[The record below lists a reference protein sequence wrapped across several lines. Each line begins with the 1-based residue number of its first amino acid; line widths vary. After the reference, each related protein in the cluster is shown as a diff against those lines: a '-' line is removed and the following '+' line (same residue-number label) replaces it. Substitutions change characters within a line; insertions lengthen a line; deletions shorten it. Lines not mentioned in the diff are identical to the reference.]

1 MSSFELPTYKNIS
14 PMNENM
20 QLQCLFHFK
29 QKTALFKL
37 YQVIA
42 ISEIVMA
49 IESLNRIHKD
59 LYSCKTILKIVRPVL
74 KLYKC
79 LIGI

>member
-1 MSSFELPTYKNIS
+1 
-14 PMNENM
+14 MNENM
-20 QLQCLFHFK
+20 KLQCLFHFK

-49 IESLNRIHKD
+49 IESLNRIHKN
-59 LYSCKTILKIVRPVL
+59 LYSCKTILKIVRPVF
-74 KLYKC
+74 KLYQC

>member
-29 QKTALFKL
+29 QKNALFKL

-49 IESLNRIHKD
+49 IESLNRIHKN
-59 LYSCKTILKIVRPVL
+59 LSSCKTILKIVRPVL

>member
-1 MSSFELPTYKNIS
+1 
-14 PMNENM
+14 MNENM
-20 QLQCLFHFK
+20 KLRCLFHFK

-37 YQVIA
+37 YKVIA

-49 IESLNRIHKD
+49 IESLNRIHKNH
-59 LYSCKTILKIVRPVL
+59 YSCKTILKIVRPVL
-74 KLYKC
+74 KLYQC